1 METHSELLLLGI
13 QTMVAQGRLDPAKV
27 SLNWFSLD
35 EQGHS
40 LIRQAEIEQDG
51 SFGDWPVDF
60 LDVEWAAQRQ
70 YLDAVGSH
78 V

>member
-13 QTMVAQGRLDPAKV
+13 QTMVAQGQLDSAQV
-27 SLNWFSLD
+27 SLSWFSLD

-40 LIRQAEIEQDG
+40 LIRQANVEKDG

-60 LDVEWAAQRQ
+60 LDVGDVSPATVLGCRQ
-70 YLDAVGSH
+70 
-78 V
+78 